1 MSSPSNKPDWFA
13 KKQKTKVRSTAAQ
26 QKKKPLRMRRTRK
39 PTIKVHPEDL
49 VLPTLSFWND
59 LKRDAK
65 HGLRGMI
72 GSIVIHV
79 IVLTILALIVIT
91 IQSDRNDYL
100 FEMGWTP
107 EPVAAMAQKARGPV
121 NVGAMK
127 LNPDSPVERKPLQ
140 LTKDKT
146 GGSDE
151 ETPDDKPAS
160 EGIKPVNVDQLL
172 SLRNPELRK
181 EIVKKHG
188 GGISTEKTIEEALL
202 WLKRQQSEGGSWIL
216 HDGYPDAGEP
226 TMKTETGATTLA
238 LLAFLGAGHTH
249 VAGDHRQTVK
259 RGLDW
264 LVRNQREDGNFHD
277 RYDLGHQSTY
287 YAHAQAMII
296 LCESILL
303 TGDESLREPTS
314 KGLEYLLAGQNP
326 TQGGWRYR
334 PATELTVGD
343 LSVTGWA
350 LMALHTAR
358 AAGFE
363 FPESH
368 FLRAGVFLESVSEK
382 QGTRFKYMPSD
393 PPESVTLTMTA
404 EGLLSRQYLGAS
416 PDSLSMKSGSGWL
429 LSSVNEP
436 QWKEGRRNVYEW
448 YYTAQTLHNLGGDDW
463 YLWYQTVAR
472 QIVRAQTKSGSTKAG
487 KDVRGSWDPIS
498 PAGAYHEYAAQ
509 AGRLYITAMCV
520 LILETPYRHAPIYGK
535 K

>member
-216 HDGYPDAGEP
+216 HDGYPDDENRNRCHHSCAAGISRSRAHARCRGSSP
-226 TMKTETGATTLA
+226 N
-238 LLAFLGAGHTH
+238 
-249 VAGDHRQTVK
+249 RQT
-259 RGLDW
+259 RTR
-264 LVRNQREDGNFHD
+264 LVGP
-277 RYDLGHQSTY
+277 QST
-287 YAHAQAMII
+287 
-296 LCESILL
+296 
-303 TGDESLREPTS
+303 
-314 KGLEYLLAGQNP
+314 
-326 TQGGWRYR
+326 
-334 PATELTVGD
+334 
-343 LSVTGWA
+343 
-350 LMALHTAR
+350 
-358 AAGFE
+358 
-363 FPESH
+363 
-368 FLRAGVFLESVSEK
+368 
-382 QGTRFKYMPSD
+382 
-393 PPESVTLTMTA
+393 
-404 EGLLSRQYLGAS
+404 
-416 PDSLSMKSGSGWL
+416 
-429 LSSVNEP
+429 
-436 QWKEGRRNVYEW
+436 RRW
-448 YYTAQTLHNLGGDDW
+448 
-463 YLWYQTVAR
+463 
-472 QIVRAQTKSGSTKAG
+472 
-487 KDVRGSWDPIS
+487 
-498 PAGAYHEYAAQ
+498 
-509 AGRLYITAMCV
+509 
-520 LILETPYRHAPIYGK
+520 
-535 K
+535 